1 MELNQ
6 QVTLK
11 EKTEPS
17 GQQLTPMV
25 FPVVSQSVVSSTPNS
40 IGLGMTSRSPCGDT
54 VQSRDTTRSLSL
66 KVAPN
71 LLISFKYAW
80 AGVSYAFCTQRNFRI
95 HLMIGALALSLGVFL
110 QLGSVKMAVIGL
122 TIGIVLAMELLNTAI
137 EAIVDLAVQ
146 RNYHELAK
154 IAKDCAA
161 GAVFVVSLVALSVAG
176 FLILPPLWDFCYA
189 MF

>member
-6 QVTLK
+6 QVILK

-25 FPVVSQSVVSSTPNS
+25 FPIVSRRVVSQTSDQV
-40 IGLGMTSRSPCGDT
+40 GLGIVSRSPCGDT
-54 VQSRDTTRSLSL
+54 TRTLSL

-95 HLMIGALALSLGVFL
+95 HLMIGALALSLGIFL
-110 QLGSVKMAVIGL
+110 HLSSVKMAVVGL

-137 EAIVDLAVQ
+137 EAIVDLTVQ

-176 FLILPPLWDFCYA
+176 FLILPPLWGLCYA
-189 MF
+189 VF